1 MAGTNPRDPAFSQIL
16 YCVPVDAAVEAT
28 GAVAPGI
35 LSGQTAMAA
44 GLTPAQGVSALS
56 RHFIPVNAG
65 LTEEAFT
72 DAAEDSDANPSP
84 RRGNGVDYGNAA
96 DNRAAQREEC
106 EQMIGD
112 RVPIGGGAAVEI
124 GWTVFGNQ

>member
-16 YCVPVDAAVEAT
+16 YCVPVDTDVEAT
-28 GAVAPGI
+28 GAVAPGV
-35 LSGQTAMAA
+35 LSGQTAMAT

-56 RHFIPVNAG
+56 RHFIPVNGPDEVDAG
-65 LTEEAFT
+65 AI
-72 DAAEDSDANPSP
+72 
-84 RRGNGVDYGNAA
+84 DYGTAVQ
-96 DNRAAQREEC
+96 NRAAQREEC

-112 RVPIGGGAAVEI
+112 RLVANVSTEI